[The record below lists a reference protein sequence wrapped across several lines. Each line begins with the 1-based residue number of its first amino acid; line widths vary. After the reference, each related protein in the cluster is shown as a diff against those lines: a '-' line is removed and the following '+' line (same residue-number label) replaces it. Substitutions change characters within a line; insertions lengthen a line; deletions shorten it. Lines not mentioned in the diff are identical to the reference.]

1 MRARWSLGGQSCL
14 CQKNKCIFQSVITED
29 RKQCLFLH
37 VSRLASRSQFTAFN
51 YFYDHNL
58 RQLKITSNFT
68 ENPLTDPLRTA
79 NLWNNTP
86 ESYGLLLY
94 LLLMSSVAR
103 VCSTNFLLTCHASLI
118 SVENYEEKSSFNSC
132 LNLLFFNV
140 FDSLSIIFVS
150 WLSSAWKF
158 KFFSYSIR

>member
-1 MRARWSLGGQSCL
+1 MHFPVSHHGGRKTISFFAR
-14 CQKNKCIFQSVITED
+14 ITTSISFTVH
-29 RKQCLFLH
+29 CFYLFL
-37 VSRLASRSQFTAFN
+37 RSQFTAIKN
-51 YFYDHNL
+51 N
-58 RQLKITSNFT
+58 RSNFT

-103 VCSTNFLLTCHASLI
+103 VCSTNFSLTCHASLI

-158 KFFSYSIR
+158 KFFSYSVR